1 MIHKEAFS
9 DPARERRIFARRL
22 IFSMF
27 IMLVMGLTLISRY
40 VDLQVNQFQDFVTDS
55 DNNRVHVRPA
65 APTRGVIYDRN
76 GEILADNRP
85 TSNLSIIRERTD
97 DLGQLI
103 NKVGSLITLTD
114 NDITRFYSRLKRR
127 KPFEPTPLKFNLT
140 EKEQAILAVNQ
151 HILDGTKVSARLTRF
166 YPKRDLFTHVVG
178 YVGRIND
185 RESKIINPI
194 NYSGTDSIGK
204 IGIEKFYEESLLG
217 EVGSDHVETNA
228 RGRVMRVIDHVS
240 PVAGNDLQLH
250 LDSRLQQVAYEAFSG
265 ERGSLVAI
273 EIETGGVLAMV
284 SAPSYDANPFV
295 SGISQK
301 AYDALLNSEDKPMF
315 NRSIRGQYPPGSTIK
330 PLFGLIGLQSQSIT
344 TDTKIE
350 DPGYFLMEGI
360 ERPWRDHNSERGGHG
375 KGVDLAK
382 AIIESCDVF
391 FYKMGVKIG
400 IDTLATSSEA
410 FGLGKKTNIDLP
422 GERSGIM
429 PSRIWKKN
437 ARGASWFDGDTIN
450 VSIGQGFMLTTPLQ
464 LAVMT
469 ASIASRGDLIQPQ
482 IVKSINGV
490 ENPTIKVT
498 ESSKISD
505 KHWNYIH
512 ESMRDVVHSNRGTA
526 RGINKDLT
534 YNIAGKTGTA
544 QVISINASDEYDR
557 SKISERQWD
566 HALFVAFAPAE
577 DPKIAVALIV
587 ENGEHGSS
595 AAAPIARTVIDT
607 YIKSVMSNNDAQNLT
622 ATNASYLNSLQGYDA
637 YAEQ

>member
-1 MIHKEAFS
+1 
-9 DPARERRIFARRL
+9 
-22 IFSMF
+22 MF

-40 VDLQVNQFQDFVTDS
+40 VDLQVNQFQNFATDS

-498 ESSKISD
+498 ESSEISD
-505 KHWNYIH
+505 KYWNYIH

-526 RGINKDLT
+526 RGINKGLT

>member
-40 VDLQVNQFQDFVTDS
+40 VDLQVNQFQNFATDS

-240 PVAGNDLQLH
+240 PVAGNDLKLH

-301 AYDALLNSEDKPMF
+301 AYGALLNSEDKPMF

-400 IDTLATSSEA
+400 IDTLAISSQA

>member
-85 TSNLSIIRERTD
+85 TSNLSIIRERAD
-97 DLGQLI
+97 DLDQLI

-127 KPFEPTPLKFNLT
+127 KPFEATPLKFNLT

-151 HILDGTKVSARLTRF
+151 HILDGTKISAKLTRF
-166 YPKRDLFTHVVG
+166 YPKRDLFTHVLG

-185 RESKIINPI
+185 RESNIINAI
-194 NYSGTDSIGK
+194 NYSGTDTIGK

-240 PVAGNDLQLH
+240 PVSGNDLTLH
-250 LDSRLQQVAYEAFSG
+250 LDSRVQQVAYEAFSG

-301 AYDALLNSEDKPMF
+301 AYDALLNSADKPMF

-344 TDTKIE
+344 TETKIE

-391 FYKMGVKIG
+391 FYKMGLKIG
-400 IDTLATSSEA
+400 IDTLAISSQA

-469 ASIASRGDLIQPQ
+469 ASIASRGNLIQPQ

-505 KHWNYIH
+505 KYWNYIH

-526 RGINKDLT
+526 RGINKGLT

>member
-1 MIHKEAFS
+1 
-9 DPARERRIFARRL
+9 
-22 IFSMF
+22 MF

-40 VDLQVNQFQDFVTDS
+40 VDLQVNQFQNFATDS

-85 TSNLSIIRERTD
+85 TSNLSIIRERAD
-97 DLGQLI
+97 DLDQLI

-400 IDTLATSSEA
+400 IDTLAISSQA

>member
-1 MIHKEAFS
+1 
-9 DPARERRIFARRL
+9 
-22 IFSMF
+22 MF

-40 VDLQVNQFQDFVTDS
+40 VDLQVNQFQNFATDS

-544 QVISINASDEYDR
+544 QVISINANDEYDR
-557 SKISERQWD
+557 SKISKRQWD

-577 DPKIAVALIV
+577 NPKIAVALIV

>member
-85 TSNLSIIRERTD
+85 TSNLSIIRERAD
-97 DLGQLI
+97 DLDQLI

-151 HILDGTKVSARLTRF
+151 HILDGTKISARLTRF
-166 YPKRDLFTHVVG
+166 YPKRDLFTHVLG

-185 RESKIINPI
+185 RESNIINAI
-194 NYSGTDSIGK
+194 NYSGTDTIGK

-240 PVAGNDLQLH
+240 PVSGNDLTLH
-250 LDSRLQQVAYEAFSG
+250 LDSRVQQVAYEAFSG

-301 AYDALLNSEDKPMF
+301 AYDALLNSADKPMF

-344 TDTKIE
+344 TETKIE

-391 FYKMGVKIG
+391 FYKMGLKIG
-400 IDTLATSSEA
+400 IDTLAISSQA

-469 ASIASRGDLIQPQ
+469 ASIASRGNLIQPQ

-505 KHWNYIH
+505 KYWNYIH

-526 RGINKDLT
+526 RGINKGLT

-587 ENGEHGSS
+587 ENGEHGST

>member
-1 MIHKEAFS
+1 
-9 DPARERRIFARRL
+9 
-22 IFSMF
+22 MF

-40 VDLQVNQFQDFVTDS
+40 VDLQVNQFQNFATDS

-301 AYDALLNSEDKPMF
+301 AYGALLNSEDKPMF

-400 IDTLATSSEA
+400 IDTLAISSQA

>member
-1 MIHKEAFS
+1 
-9 DPARERRIFARRL
+9 
-22 IFSMF
+22 MF

-85 TSNLSIIRERTD
+85 TSNLSIIRERAD
-97 DLGQLI
+97 DLDQLI

-151 HILDGTKVSARLTRF
+151 HILDGTKISAKLTRF
-166 YPKRDLFTHVVG
+166 YPKRDLFTHVLG

-185 RESKIINPI
+185 RESNIINAI
-194 NYSGTDSIGK
+194 NYSGTDTIGK

-301 AYDALLNSEDKPMF
+301 AYDALLNSADKPMF

-344 TDTKIE
+344 TETKIE

-391 FYKMGVKIG
+391 FYKMGLKIG
-400 IDTLATSSEA
+400 IDTLAISSQA

-505 KHWNYIH
+505 KYWNYIH

-526 RGINKDLT
+526 RGINKGLT

>member
-1 MIHKEAFS
+1 
-9 DPARERRIFARRL
+9 
-22 IFSMF
+22 MF

-40 VDLQVNQFQDFVTDS
+40 VDLQVNQFQNFATDS

-469 ASIASRGDLIQPQ
+469 ARIASRGDLIQPQ

-490 ENPTIKVT
+490 ENPAIKVT

-534 YNIAGKTGTA
+534 YNIAGKTGTS
-544 QVISINASDEYDR
+544 QVISINANDEYDR
-557 SKISERQWD
+557 SKISKRQWD

-577 DPKIAVALIV
+577 NPKIAVALIV

>member
-1 MIHKEAFS
+1 
-9 DPARERRIFARRL
+9 
-22 IFSMF
+22 MF

-40 VDLQVNQFQDFVTDS
+40 VDLQVNQFQNFATDS

-295 SGISQK
+295 LGISQK

-400 IDTLATSSEA
+400 IDTLAISSQA

>member
-40 VDLQVNQFQDFVTDS
+40 VDLQVNQFQNFATDS

-469 ASIASRGDLIQPQ
+469 ARIASRGDLIQPQ

-577 DPKIAVALIV
+577 NPKIAVALIV

>member
-1 MIHKEAFS
+1 
-9 DPARERRIFARRL
+9 
-22 IFSMF
+22 MF

-40 VDLQVNQFQDFVTDS
+40 VDLQVNQFQNFATDS

-295 SGISQK
+295 LGISQK

-469 ASIASRGDLIQPQ
+469 ARIASRGDLIQPQ

>member
-1 MIHKEAFS
+1 
-9 DPARERRIFARRL
+9 
-22 IFSMF
+22 MF

-40 VDLQVNQFQDFVTDS
+40 VDLQVNQFQNFATDS

-301 AYDALLNSEDKPMF
+301 AYNALLNSEDKPMF

-469 ASIASRGDLIQPQ
+469 ARIASRGDLIQPQ

-544 QVISINASDEYDR
+544 QVISINANDEYDR

-577 DPKIAVALIV
+577 NPKIAVALIV

>member
-1 MIHKEAFS
+1 
-9 DPARERRIFARRL
+9 
-22 IFSMF
+22 MF

-85 TSNLSIIRERTD
+85 TSNLSIIRERAD
-97 DLGQLI
+97 DLDQLI

-240 PVAGNDLQLH
+240 PVAGNDLTLH
-250 LDSRLQQVAYEAFSG
+250 LDSRVQQVAYEAFSG

-391 FYKMGVKIG
+391 FYKMGLKIG
-400 IDTLATSSEA
+400 IDTLAISSQA

-469 ASIASRGDLIQPQ
+469 ARIASRGDLIQPQ

-595 AAAPIARTVIDT
+595 AAAPIARTVIGT

>member
-1 MIHKEAFS
+1 
-9 DPARERRIFARRL
+9 
-22 IFSMF
+22 MF

-40 VDLQVNQFQDFVTDS
+40 VDLQVNQFQNFATDS

-469 ASIASRGDLIQPQ
+469 ARIASRGDLIQPQ

-534 YNIAGKTGTA
+534 YNIAGKTGTS
-544 QVISINASDEYDR
+544 QVISINANDEYDR
-557 SKISERQWD
+557 SKISKRQWD

-577 DPKIAVALIV
+577 NPKIAVALIV

>member
-1 MIHKEAFS
+1 
-9 DPARERRIFARRL
+9 
-22 IFSMF
+22 MF

-40 VDLQVNQFQDFVTDS
+40 VDLQVNQFQNFATDS

-240 PVAGNDLQLH
+240 PVAGNDLTLH

-344 TDTKIE
+344 TETKIE

-400 IDTLATSSEA
+400 IDTLAISSQA

>member
-40 VDLQVNQFQDFVTDS
+40 VDLQVNQFQDFATDS

-85 TSNLSIIRERTD
+85 TSNLSIIRERAD
-97 DLGQLI
+97 DLDQLI
-103 NKVGSLITLTD
+103 KKVGSLITLSD

-151 HILDGTKVSARLTRF
+151 HILDGTKISARLTRF

-240 PVAGNDLQLH
+240 PVAGNDLILH

-301 AYDALLNSEDKPMF
+301 AYDALLNSADKPMF

-344 TDTKIE
+344 TETKIE

-400 IDTLATSSEA
+400 IDTLAISSQA

-498 ESSKISD
+498 ESSEISD
-505 KHWNYIH
+505 KYWNYIH

-526 RGINKDLT
+526 RGINKGLT

-607 YIKSVMSNNDAQNLT
+607 YIKSAMSINDAQNLT

>member
-85 TSNLSIIRERTD
+85 TSNLSIIRERAD
-97 DLGQLI
+97 DLDQLI

-127 KPFEPTPLKFNLT
+127 KPFEATPLKFNLT

-151 HILDGTKVSARLTRF
+151 HILDGTKISAKLTRF
-166 YPKRDLFTHVVG
+166 YPKRDLFTHVLG

-185 RESKIINPI
+185 RESNIINAI
-194 NYSGTDSIGK
+194 NYSGTDTIGK

-240 PVAGNDLQLH
+240 PVSGNDLTLH
-250 LDSRLQQVAYEAFSG
+250 LDSRVQQVAYEAFSG

-301 AYDALLNSEDKPMF
+301 AYDALLNSADKPMF

-344 TDTKIE
+344 TETKIE

-391 FYKMGVKIG
+391 FYKMGLKIG
-400 IDTLATSSEA
+400 IDTLAISSQA

-469 ASIASRGDLIQPQ
+469 ASIASRGNLIQPQ

-498 ESSKISD
+498 ESSEISD
-505 KHWNYIH
+505 KYWNYIH

-526 RGINKDLT
+526 RGINKGLT

-587 ENGEHGSS
+587 ENGEHGST

>member
-1 MIHKEAFS
+1 
-9 DPARERRIFARRL
+9 
-22 IFSMF
+22 MF

-85 TSNLSIIRERTD
+85 TSNLSIIRERAD
-97 DLGQLI
+97 DLDQLI

-127 KPFEPTPLKFNLT
+127 KPFEATPLKFNLT

-151 HILDGTKVSARLTRF
+151 HILDGTKISARLTRF

-194 NYSGTDSIGK
+194 NYSGTDTIGK

-240 PVAGNDLQLH
+240 PVSGNDLTLH
-250 LDSRLQQVAYEAFSG
+250 LDSRVQQVAYEAFSG

-301 AYDALLNSEDKPMF
+301 AYDALLNSADKPMF

-344 TDTKIE
+344 TETKIE

-391 FYKMGVKIG
+391 FYKMGLKIG
-400 IDTLATSSEA
+400 IDTLAISSQA

-469 ASIASRGDLIQPQ
+469 ASIASRGNLIQPQ

-505 KHWNYIH
+505 KYWNYIH

-526 RGINKDLT
+526 RGINKGLT

-587 ENGEHGSS
+587 ENGEHGST

>member
-1 MIHKEAFS
+1 MV
-9 DPARERRIFARRL
+9 
-22 IFSMF
+22 

-40 VDLQVNQFQDFVTDS
+40 VDLQVNQFQDFATDS

-85 TSNLSIIRERTD
+85 TSNLSIIRERAD
-97 DLGQLI
+97 DLDQLI

-114 NDITRFYSRLKRR
+114 NDITRFYSRLKRQ

-151 HILDGTKVSARLTRF
+151 HILDGTKISARLTRF

-240 PVAGNDLQLH
+240 PVAGNDLTLH

-301 AYDALLNSEDKPMF
+301 AYDALLNSADKPMF

-344 TDTKIE
+344 TETKIE

-375 KGVDLAK
+375 NGVDLAK

-400 IDTLATSSEA
+400 IDTLAISSQA

-490 ENPTIKVT
+490 ENPKIKVT
-498 ESSKISD
+498 ESSEISD
-505 KHWNYIH
+505 KYWNYIH

-526 RGINKDLT
+526 RGINKGLT

-607 YIKSVMSNNDAQNLT
+607 YIKSAMSINDAQNLT

>member
-40 VDLQVNQFQDFVTDS
+40 VDLQVNQFQDFATDS

-85 TSNLSIIRERTD
+85 TSNLSIIRERAD
-97 DLGQLI
+97 DLDQLI

-151 HILDGTKVSARLTRF
+151 HILDGTKISARLTRF

-240 PVAGNDLQLH
+240 PVSGNDLTLH
-250 LDSRLQQVAYEAFSG
+250 LDSRVQQVAYEAFSG

-301 AYDALLNSEDKPMF
+301 AYDALLNSADKPMF

-344 TDTKIE
+344 TETKIE

-391 FYKMGVKIG
+391 FYKMGLKIG
-400 IDTLATSSEA
+400 IDTLAISSQA

-469 ASIASRGDLIQPQ
+469 ASIASRGNLIQPQ

-505 KHWNYIH
+505 KYWNYIH

-526 RGINKDLT
+526 RGINKGLT

-587 ENGEHGSS
+587 ENGEHGST

>member
-40 VDLQVNQFQDFVTDS
+40 VDLQVNQFQDFATDS

-85 TSNLSIIRERTD
+85 TSNLSIIRERAD
-97 DLGQLI
+97 DLDQLI

-301 AYDALLNSEDKPMF
+301 AYDALLNSADKPMF

-344 TDTKIE
+344 TETKIE

-400 IDTLATSSEA
+400 IDTLAISSQA

-498 ESSKISD
+498 ESSEISD
-505 KHWNYIH
+505 KYWNYIH

-526 RGINKDLT
+526 RGINKGLT

-607 YIKSVMSNNDAQNLT
+607 YIKSAMSINDAQNLT

>member
-40 VDLQVNQFQDFVTDS
+40 VDLQVNQFQNFATDS

-469 ASIASRGDLIQPQ
+469 ARIASRGDLIQPQ

-544 QVISINASDEYDR
+544 QVISINANDEYDR
-557 SKISERQWD
+557 SKISKRQWD

>member
-40 VDLQVNQFQDFVTDS
+40 VDLQVNQFQDFATDS

-85 TSNLSIIRERTD
+85 TSNLSIIRERAD
-97 DLGQLI
+97 DLDQLI

-151 HILDGTKVSARLTRF
+151 HILDGTKISARLTRF

-240 PVAGNDLQLH
+240 PVAGNDLTLH

-301 AYDALLNSEDKPMF
+301 AYDALLNSADKPMF

-344 TDTKIE
+344 TETKIE

-400 IDTLATSSEA
+400 IDTLAISSQA

-498 ESSKISD
+498 ESSEISD
-505 KHWNYIH
+505 KYWNYIH

-526 RGINKDLT
+526 RGINKGLT

-607 YIKSVMSNNDAQNLT
+607 YIKSAMSINDAQNLT

>member
-1 MIHKEAFS
+1 
-9 DPARERRIFARRL
+9 
-22 IFSMF
+22 MF

-40 VDLQVNQFQDFVTDS
+40 VDLQVNQFQNFATDS

-127 KPFEPTPLKFNLT
+127 KPFEATPLKFNLT

-295 SGISQK
+295 LGISQK

-344 TDTKIE
+344 TETKIE

-400 IDTLATSSEA
+400 IDTLAISSQA

>member
-1 MIHKEAFS
+1 
-9 DPARERRIFARRL
+9 
-22 IFSMF
+22 MF

-85 TSNLSIIRERTD
+85 TSNLSIIRERAD
-97 DLGQLI
+97 DLDQLI

-240 PVAGNDLQLH
+240 PVSGNDLTLH
-250 LDSRLQQVAYEAFSG
+250 LDSRVQQVAYEAFSG

-301 AYDALLNSEDKPMF
+301 AYDALLNSADKPMF

-344 TDTKIE
+344 TETKIE

-391 FYKMGVKIG
+391 FYKMGLKIG
-400 IDTLATSSEA
+400 IDTLAISSQA

-469 ASIASRGDLIQPQ
+469 ASIASRGNLIQPQ

-505 KHWNYIH
+505 KYWNYIH

-526 RGINKDLT
+526 RGINKGLT

-587 ENGEHGSS
+587 ENGEHGST

>member
-1 MIHKEAFS
+1 
-9 DPARERRIFARRL
+9 
-22 IFSMF
+22 MF

-40 VDLQVNQFQDFVTDS
+40 VDLQVNQFQDFATDS

-85 TSNLSIIRERTD
+85 TSNLSIIRERAD
-97 DLGQLI
+97 DLDQLI

-151 HILDGTKVSARLTRF
+151 HILDGTKISARLTRF

-240 PVAGNDLQLH
+240 PVAGNDLTLH

-301 AYDALLNSEDKPMF
+301 AYDALLNSADKPMF

-344 TDTKIE
+344 TETKIE

-400 IDTLATSSEA
+400 IDTLAISSQA

-498 ESSKISD
+498 ESSEISD
-505 KHWNYIH
+505 KYWNYIH

-526 RGINKDLT
+526 RGINKGLT

-607 YIKSVMSNNDAQNLT
+607 YIKSAMSINDAQNLT

>member
-40 VDLQVNQFQDFVTDS
+40 VDLQVNQFQNFATDS

-273 EIETGGVLAMV
+273 EIETGGVLAMI

-400 IDTLATSSEA
+400 IDTLAISSQA

-498 ESSKISD
+498 ESSEISD
-505 KHWNYIH
+505 KYWNYIH

-526 RGINKDLT
+526 RGINKGLT

>member
-1 MIHKEAFS
+1 
-9 DPARERRIFARRL
+9 
-22 IFSMF
+22 MF

-85 TSNLSIIRERTD
+85 TSNLSIIRERAD
-97 DLGQLI
+97 DLDQLI

-127 KPFEPTPLKFNLT
+127 KPFEATPLKFNLT

-151 HILDGTKVSARLTRF
+151 HILDGTKISAKLTRF
-166 YPKRDLFTHVVG
+166 YPKRDLFTHVLG

-185 RESKIINPI
+185 RESNIINAI
-194 NYSGTDSIGK
+194 NYSGTDTIGK

-240 PVAGNDLQLH
+240 PVSGNDLTLH
-250 LDSRLQQVAYEAFSG
+250 LDSRVQQVAYEAFSG

-301 AYDALLNSEDKPMF
+301 AYDALLNSADKPMF

-344 TDTKIE
+344 TETKIE

-391 FYKMGVKIG
+391 FYKMGLKIG
-400 IDTLATSSEA
+400 IDTLAISSQA

-469 ASIASRGDLIQPQ
+469 ASIASRGNLIQPQ

-505 KHWNYIH
+505 KYWNYIH

-526 RGINKDLT
+526 RGINKGLT

>member
-1 MIHKEAFS
+1 
-9 DPARERRIFARRL
+9 
-22 IFSMF
+22 MF

-85 TSNLSIIRERTD
+85 TSNLSIIRERAD
-97 DLGQLI
+97 DLDQLI

-127 KPFEPTPLKFNLT
+127 KPFEATPLKFNLT

-151 HILDGTKVSARLTRF
+151 HILDGTKISAKLTRF
-166 YPKRDLFTHVVG
+166 YPKRDLFTHVLG

-185 RESKIINPI
+185 RESNIINAI
-194 NYSGTDSIGK
+194 NYSGTDTIGK

-240 PVAGNDLQLH
+240 PVAGNDLTLH

-301 AYDALLNSEDKPMF
+301 AYDALLNSADKPMF

-344 TDTKIE
+344 TETKIE

-400 IDTLATSSEA
+400 IDTLAISSQA

-469 ASIASRGDLIQPQ
+469 ASIASRGNLIQPQ

-505 KHWNYIH
+505 KYWNYIH

-526 RGINKDLT
+526 RGINKGLT

-587 ENGEHGSS
+587 ENGEHGST

>member
-40 VDLQVNQFQDFVTDS
+40 VDLQVNQFQDFATDS

-85 TSNLSIIRERTD
+85 TSNLSIIRERAD
-97 DLGQLI
+97 DLDQLI

-127 KPFEPTPLKFNLT
+127 KPFEPTPLKLNLT

-151 HILDGTKVSARLTRF
+151 HILDGTKISARLTRF

-217 EVGSDHVETNA
+217 EVGSDNVETNA

-240 PVAGNDLQLH
+240 PVAGNDLTLH

-301 AYDALLNSEDKPMF
+301 DYDVLLNSADKPMF

-400 IDTLATSSEA
+400 IDTLATSSQA

-429 PSRIWKKN
+429 PSRLWKKN

-498 ESSKISD
+498 ESSEISD
-505 KHWNYIH
+505 KYWNYIH

-526 RGINKDLT
+526 RGINKGLT

-607 YIKSVMSNNDAQNLT
+607 YIKSAMSKNDAQNLT

>member
-1 MIHKEAFS
+1 
-9 DPARERRIFARRL
+9 
-22 IFSMF
+22 MF

-40 VDLQVNQFQDFVTDS
+40 VDLQVNQFQNFATDS

-505 KHWNYIH
+505 KYWNYIH

-526 RGINKDLT
+526 RGINKGLT

-587 ENGEHGSS
+587 ENGEHGST

>member
-1 MIHKEAFS
+1 
-9 DPARERRIFARRL
+9 
-22 IFSMF
+22 MF

-40 VDLQVNQFQDFVTDS
+40 VDLQVNQFQNFATDS

-544 QVISINASDEYDR
+544 QVISINANDEYDR
-557 SKISERQWD
+557 SKISKRQWD

>member
-40 VDLQVNQFQDFVTDS
+40 VDLQVNQFQDFATDS

-85 TSNLSIIRERTD
+85 TSNLSIIRERAD
-97 DLGQLI
+97 DLDQLI
-103 NKVGSLITLTD
+103 KKVGSLITLTD

-151 HILDGTKVSARLTRF
+151 HILDGTKISARLTRF

-240 PVAGNDLQLH
+240 PVAGNDLILH

-301 AYDALLNSEDKPMF
+301 AYDALLNSADKPMF

-344 TDTKIE
+344 TETKIE

-400 IDTLATSSEA
+400 IDTLAISSQA

-498 ESSKISD
+498 ESSEISD
-505 KHWNYIH
+505 KYWNYIH

-526 RGINKDLT
+526 RGINKGLT

-607 YIKSVMSNNDAQNLT
+607 YIKSAMSINDAQNLT

>member
-1 MIHKEAFS
+1 
-9 DPARERRIFARRL
+9 
-22 IFSMF
+22 MF

-40 VDLQVNQFQDFVTDS
+40 VDLQVNQFQNFATDS

-469 ASIASRGDLIQPQ
+469 ARIASRGDLIQPQ

-544 QVISINASDEYDR
+544 QVISINANDEYDR
-557 SKISERQWD
+557 SKISKRQWD

-577 DPKIAVALIV
+577 NPKIAVALIV